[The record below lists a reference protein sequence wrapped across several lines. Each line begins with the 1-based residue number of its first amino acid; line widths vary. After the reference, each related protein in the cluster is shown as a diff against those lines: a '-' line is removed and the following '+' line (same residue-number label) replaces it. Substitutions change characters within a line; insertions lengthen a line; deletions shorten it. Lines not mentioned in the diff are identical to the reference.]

1 MIRYLTV
8 FLLLAMF
15 PSVLSSQELW
25 GNVRNCQE
33 LNTASDE
40 FAPVWNPIQQLLY
53 FNSER
58 SGRSVF
64 YIASQNSRSSY
75 STPAV
80 LNDVLNAKRGN
91 QSYLTISSSGEAYF
105 SMFLLGE
112 QRSYLS
118 IFRTAVNG
126 SLWNPPIPVEELRDE
141 SFAAHPAISRNGS
154 TLVFSS
160 DRTGGIGETDLW
172 VSRKQTDGNWSQP
185 LNIGDAINS
194 TGNEITPFLAGEDS
208 LFFASDGWGGKGGY
222 EIFLSVKIAGLWQPP
237 IPLSELNSEF
247 DDSDFTLLDNEN
259 AFFASNRT
267 GGAGKLDIYQAQRKS
282 ISEPNQN
289 LEITL
294 STLVPNIIV
303 KEQQG
308 GKIFPIIPVLYFG
321 RNSDQIQTQFKSD
334 KTSPFSES
342 TLAADNDSVYVRTL
356 DIIGLRMKMD
366 SSTSLTVIG
375 WADKSTKTETIELAG
390 RRAESVKKYLVE
402 RWNINENRVVIHA
415 SEPTDTAVSGI
426 KGQYARVDLQPDS
439 PELLSPFVPRQ
450 GSIKITPS
458 QLEFGVDARPRALLK
473 SWKCFVE
480 SKVIAT
486 SKDRKLPA
494 QFTIPTK
501 DLSPFTSSDSLEFAL
516 HALDSLGNS
525 SIRTLVLPVQHIR
538 TKTNSSMSN
547 DYLLPI
553 IQPNIAAAMFETI
566 ARASGV
572 TNFTLQPFVDA
583 SGKLNPLCRSAIEEI
598 KIRASRLNLSVKV
611 VPKKEKDIPS
621 SIAQFAPL
629 YLSIVIERQEP

>member
-25 GNVRNCQE
+25 GNLRNCQE

-40 FAPVWNPIQQLLY
+40 FAPVWNPIQQLLN

-64 YIASQNSRSSY
+64 YIASQNSRSSF
-75 STPAV
+75 STPAA

-91 QSYLTISSSGEAYF
+91 QSYLTISSNGEAYF
-105 SMFLLGE
+105 SMFRLGE

-118 IFRTAVNG
+118 IFRTAVKG
-126 SLWNPPIPVEELRDE
+126 SLWNPPTPVEELRDE
-141 SFAAHPAISRNGS
+141 SFAAHPAISRSGS
-154 TLVFSS
+154 TLIFSS

-194 TGNEITPFLAGEDS
+194 SGNEITPFLAGEDS
-208 LFFASDGWGGKGGY
+208 LFFASDGWGGKGGF

-247 DDSDFTLLDNEN
+247 DDSDFTLFDNEN

-282 ISEPNQN
+282 ISEPNQT

-308 GKIFPIIPVLYFG
+308 GKIFPIIPVLYFA
-321 RNSDQIQTQFKSD
+321 RNSDQIQSQFKSD
-334 KTSPFSES
+334 RTSQFSES
-342 TLAADNDSVYVRTL
+342 TLTADDDSVYTRTL
-356 DIIGLRMKMD
+356 DIIGSRMKMD
-366 SSTSLTVIG
+366 SSSSLTVIG

-390 RRAESVKKYLVE
+390 RRAESVKKYFVE
-402 RWNINENRVVIHA
+402 RWNINETRVVIHA

-439 PELLSPFVPRQ
+439 PDVLSPFIPRQ

-458 QLEFGVDARPRALLK
+458 QLELGVDARPRALMK
-473 SWKCFVE
+473 SWNCFVS
-480 SKVIAT
+480 SKVIAS
-486 SKDRKLPA
+486 SKDRKLPV

-501 DLSPFTSSDSLEFAL
+501 ELSPFTTSDSLEFAL
-516 HALDSLGNS
+516 HALDTLGNS
-525 SIRTLVLPVQHIR
+525 SIRTLVLPVQHIK
-538 TKTNSSMSN
+538 TKTNSSVSS

-553 IQPNIAAAMFETI
+553 IQPNIAASLFEII
-566 ARASGV
+566 ARSGTV
-572 TNFTLQPFVDA
+572 TTFTLQPFVDA

-598 KIRASRLNLSVKV
+598 KIRATRLNLSVKV
-611 VPKKEKDIPS
+611 VPKKEKDLPS

>member
-64 YIASQNSRSSY
+64 YIASQNSRSSF

-80 LNDVLNAKRGN
+80 LNDVLNSKRGN
-91 QSYLTISSSGEAYF
+91 QSYLTISSNGEAYF
-105 SMFLLGE
+105 SMFRLGE

-126 SLWNPPIPVEELRDE
+126 SLWNPPTPVEELRDE

-308 GKIFPIIPVLYFG
+308 GKIFPIIPVLYFA
-321 RNSDQIQTQFKSD
+321 RNSDQIQSQFKSD
-334 KTSPFSES
+334 RTSQFSES
-342 TLAADNDSVYVRTL
+342 TLTADDDSVYTRTL

-390 RRAESVKKYLVE
+390 RRAESVKKYLVD